1 MVTIRPRATQEAV
14 PPVSS
19 IPELYRRF
27 RHLIH
32 EGAKFLV
39 IGGIGSLVTI
49 GGAAALRSLGE
60 YKAVTLATIVATF
73 VTFVGNRYW
82 TFRHRQGHGTARETV
97 MFFVLNG
104 VGLLIYYACI
114 WIMRHP
120 LGLTETFWYYVAL
133 VVGTGLGTLFRF
145 WSYRKW
151 VWPLTGGGPGQGG
164 AGQGGAGHA
173 GAGHAGAGQN
183 GAGHAGAGQNG
194 TRHAGHGQAGPV
206 KLGPGIG
213 RRPQGRHAAN
223 GQRNVGPVQQESL
236 PDAEQ
241 VGETSA
247 WPR

>member
-1 MVTIRPRATQEAV
+1 MVTMRRRTTQEAV
-14 PPVSS
+14 PPLST
-19 IPELYRRF
+19 IRELYGQF

-39 IGGIGSLVTI
+39 VGGIGSLVTI
-49 GGAAALRSLGE
+49 GGAGALHSLGE
-60 YKAVTLATIVATF
+60 YKAVTIATIVATV

-82 TFRHRQGHGTARETV
+82 TFRHREGHGTARETT

-120 LGLTETFWYYVAL
+120 LNLSGTFWYYVAL
-133 VVGTGLGTLFRF
+133 IIGTGLGTLFRF

-151 VWPLTGGGPGQGG
+151 VWPSIAGSAAVHSGQK
-164 AGQGGAGHA
+164 Q
-173 GAGHAGAGQN
+173 
-183 GAGHAGAGQNG
+183 
-194 TRHAGHGQAGPV
+194 AGHGAEGPV
-206 KLGPGIG
+206 RMGPGLA

-223 GQRNVGPVQQESL
+223 GRATGAGPVQQESL
-236 PDAEQ
+236 PDAE
-241 VGETSA
+241 VSETSA

>member
-1 MVTIRPRATQEAV
+1 M
-14 PPVSS
+14 SS
-19 IPELYRRF
+19 IHELYGRF

-49 GGAAALRSLGE
+49 GGAGALHGLGE
-60 YKAVTLATIVATF
+60 YKAVTVATIVATF
-73 VTFVGNRYW
+73 VTFFGNRYW
-82 TFRHRQGHGTARETV
+82 TFRHRQGHGTARETT
-97 MFFVLNG
+97 MIFVLNG

-120 LGLTETFWYYVAL
+120 LGLSGTFWYYVAL

-151 VWPLTGGGPGQGG
+151 VWPMTGGGPGHGETGHGG
-164 AGQGGAGHA
+164 TGHGGPA
-173 GAGHAGAGQN
+173 QD
-183 GAGHAGAGQNG
+183 G
-194 TRHAGHGQAGPV
+194 TRHGGHGQAGPV
-206 KLGPGIG
+206 KLGPAIG

-223 GQRNVGPVQQESL
+223 GHRTVGPVQQESL
-236 PDAEQ
+236 PDSEE
-241 VGETSA
+241 VSETSV

>member
-1 MVTIRPRATQEAV
+1 
-14 PPVSS
+14 VSS
-19 IPELYRRF
+19 IRELYGQF

-49 GGAAALRSLGE
+49 GGAGALHGLGE
-60 YKAVTLATIVATF
+60 YKAVTIATIAATF
-73 VTFVGNRYW
+73 VTFFGNRYW
-82 TFRHRQGHGTARETV
+82 TFRHRQGHGTARETT

-120 LGLTETFWYYVAL
+120 LGLAGTFWYYVAL

-151 VWPLTGGGPGQGG
+151 VWPMTGGRPGQGG
-164 AGQGGAGHA
+164 LGQDGP
-173 GAGHAGAGQN
+173 GQD
-183 GAGHAGAGQNG
+183 
-194 TRHAGHGQAGPV
+194 GHGLVEVGPKHPGHSQAGPGR
-206 KLGPGIG
+206 LGPAIG

-223 GQRNVGPVQQESL
+223 GHRNAGPVQAESL
-236 PDAEQ
+236 PDAE
-241 VGETSA
+241 VSETSA
-247 WPR
+247 WPH